1 MHDATAASELPG
13 STNVVVVGSGI
24 GGLATAVTLAE
35 KSVDVVVVEKSDYI
49 GGSSGISAG
58 QLWVPDSYLAR
69 SAGIEDSVETAVD
82 YLTNAA
88 GTLYEQPAEARHF
101 VASAGEAVEYFADT
115 IDLSLQLILG
125 LPDYFY
131 PDEHAK
137 PEGRYLEPKP
147 FAAGER
153 LGELNDRIPHSPQ
166 LPGGMTSTEMTE
178 WGGSFALEDW
188 NWDLIESRRA
198 EDVRTMGA
206 ALVGSFLEACLDRGV
221 DVHVSTEVTE
231 LVERDGRIAGVVVER
246 DGDEATVEATEGVV
260 LNTGSYDWN
269 QRMVE
274 ELKQLPDEH
283 AASVAVPSTTGD
295 GLRMAGLEGARV
307 ATYPPIAG
315 ASTFMLKIPGEHF
328 QGSQLYR
335 YCYNVGLPRT
345 VVVDSSGER
354 FCDESF
360 YPEHKKELHDPT
372 GEFPHL
378 PCWLVFDDD
387 YLDDYPIGNTK
398 PGGEVNPDLLAA
410 KSDTLAGLAEELSI
424 PAEAFVSQVRQ
435 FNENARRGED
445 PEFGRGTRP
454 WAHVWAGDPSHEPN
468 PNLGPI
474 ETGPF
479 YAVRLYVGFSSMS
492 TVGLVTTDHGQVRN
506 WNDDPI
512 DGLYAT
518 GSVCAPVEWGIGYQS
533 GVQNARSLAYG
544 YLIGQHMAHEGQP

>member
-1 MHDATAASELPG
+1 MADPGAADELTS
-13 STNVVVVGSGI
+13 STEVVVAGSGV
-24 GGLATAVTLAE
+24 GGLATAVTLAAGG
-35 KSVDVVVVEKSDYI
+35 VDVVIVEKSDAV

-58 QLWVPDSYLAR
+58 QLWVPDSHLAR
-69 SAGIEDSVETAVD
+69 SAGVEDSVESAVT

-88 GTLYEQPAEARHF
+88 GPLYERPAEARHF
-101 VASAGEAVEYFADT
+101 VARAGEAVAYFADT
-115 IDLSLQLILG
+115 IDLGLQVIRG

-131 PDEHAK
+131 PDDHAK
-137 PEGRYLEPKP
+137 PEGRYLEPEP
-147 FAAGER
+147 FAAGAR
-153 LGELNDRIPHSPQ
+153 LGEWNDRIPYSPQ
-166 LPGGMTSTEMTE
+166 LPGGMTSSEMTD

-188 NWDLIESRRA
+188 DWDLIEGRRA

-221 DVHVSTEVTE
+221 DVHTATEATE

-246 DGDEATVEATEGVV
+246 HGDETVVEATEGVV

-269 QRMVE
+269 TRMVE
-274 ELKQLPDEH
+274 SFKQLPDEH

-295 GLRMAGLEGARV
+295 GLRMAGLEGAMV

-315 ASTFMLKIPGEHF
+315 ASTFMLKVPGERF

-335 YCYNVGLPRT
+335 YCYNVGLPHT
-345 VVVDSSGER
+345 VVVDRSGER

-360 YPEHKKELHDPT
+360 YPDHKKTLHDPT

-387 YLDDYPIGNTK
+387 YLNDYPIGNTK
-398 PGGEVNPDLLAA
+398 PGGEVDPALLAA
-410 KSDTLAGLAEELSI
+410 KGDTLAGLADALSI
-424 PAEAFVSQVRQ
+424 PAEAFVSQVEQ
-435 FNENARRGED
+435 FNGNARRGED

-454 WAHVWAGDPSHEPN
+454 WAHVWAGDPSNEPN
-468 PNLGPI
+468 PNLGPV
-474 ETGPF
+474 ETAPF

-533 GVQNARSLAYG
+533 GVQNARSLTYG
-544 YLIGQHMAHEGQP
+544 YLIGQHIAQS